1 LLTAAEEKANEQHLI
16 VGDFNTG
23 RHCIDEKGRTFSCAD
38 QFEALAA
45 SGWCDAWRHIHHDER
60 EYTWFS
66 RLSGGV
72 QGNGF
77 RLDHAFVTR
86 PLLTRVQDCRYSHAE
101 REAQVSDHSIL
112 ILDIAPTPGT

>member
-1 LLTAAEEKANEQHLI
+1 LLTAADGKANEQHLI

-38 QFEALAA
+38 QFETLAA
-45 SGWCDAWRHIHHDER
+45 SGWCDAWRHIHGDER

-66 RLSGGV
+66 RLRGGV

-77 RLDHAFVTR
+77 RLDHAFVTP
-86 PLLTRVQDCRYSHAE
+86 PLLARVQDCRYSHAE

-112 ILDIAPTPGT
+112 ILDIAPIA